1 MRTSPPAGIVGWV
14 ASGFTAHGS
23 LKGEGDAVQET
34 VKRAAV
40 RSGARSSSH
49 VRVLFVHPSDE
60 LYGSDVVLLSLLAGL
75 DRSRFTPYVV
85 LANDLPY
92 QGLLSAELEKLGIAT
107 FHMPLAVARRKYLT
121 PTGLPQFYARQ
132 IQAQRMV
139 AEFIQSHDIDVVYSN
154 TLAVWAGALAAK
166 RTKRPHVW
174 HIHETLENPKPL
186 VSMMRRFVPS
196 HSVRVVGVSGAVL
209 KNILVTPEARAKGV
223 VIYNGM
229 DPHIWLTAP
238 GRNRV
243 RLELGIRPDD
253 VAVGMV
259 ARISKMKAP
268 DLAVQAISPLMKQY
282 TNLHCFLAGGPV
294 LGQTEVL
301 AELEQLVATSAAPER
316 FHLLG
321 ERRDAPDLMAA
332 MDMLIAP
339 SRYGEGASLTII
351 QALFAGKPVVA
362 TDAGGNSELVVQ
374 GESGYIVPAGN
385 TQALAQ
391 ALIRLVDDVSLRESM
406 GKQGYQR
413 AMRLFTLDHQIEE
426 FHAIL
431 NEVVRA

>member
-1 MRTSPPAGIVGWV
+1 M
-14 ASGFTAHGS
+14 
-23 LKGEGDAVQET
+23 QET

-154 TLAVWAGALAAK
+154 TLAVWTGAQAA
-166 RTKRPHVW
+166 RATGRPHIW
-174 HIHETLENPKPL
+174 HVHEIVEHPKALRWYLQRMAAQYSERVVCVSQAAFDGLL
-186 VSMMRRFVPS
+186 VSERARR
-196 HSVRVVGVSGAVL
+196 
-209 KNILVTPEARAKGV
+209 KGV
-223 VIYNGM
+223 VLQNGL
-229 DPHIWLTAP
+229 DPRPFAVTT
-238 GRNRV
+238 GRDRV
-243 RLELGIRPDD
+243 RDELGCAADD
-253 VAVGMV
+253 IVIGFVG
-259 ARISKMKAP
+259 RISDFKAP
-268 DLAVQAISPLMKQY
+268 DLLAQAAERVIRARPQARF
-282 TNLHCFLAGGPV
+282 FLAGDSVVGQHDMWDRVSAMIASGP
-294 LGQTEVL
+294 
-301 AELEQLVATSAAPER
+301 
-316 FHLLG
+316 HG
-321 ERRDAPDLMAA
+321 ERIHMLGYRKDVADLDAA
-332 MDMLIAP
+332 MDILAVT
-339 SRYGEGASLTII
+339 SRGLETCSLVSV
-351 QALFAGKPVVA
+351 QAMFAGKPVIA
-362 TDAGGNSELVVQ
+362 TDVGAMRETVDDGVT
-374 GESGYIVPAGN
+374 GYIVPAGD

-391 ALIRLVDDVSLRESM
+391 ALIRLVDDVSLRKSM
-406 GKQGYQR
+406 GKKGYQR
-413 AMRLFTLDHQIEE
+413 AMSMFTLDHQIEG

-431 NEVVRA
+431 NEVVRT